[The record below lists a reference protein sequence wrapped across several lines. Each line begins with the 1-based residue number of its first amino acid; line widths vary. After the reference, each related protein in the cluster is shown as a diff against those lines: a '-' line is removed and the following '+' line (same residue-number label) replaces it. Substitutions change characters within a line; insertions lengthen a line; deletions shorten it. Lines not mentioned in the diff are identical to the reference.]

1 MAYAVF
7 TFICTGMSL
16 SGNEIAL
23 FVGRFM
29 IGIFFGVHGAVF
41 PLYNYEMSPKKLI
54 GSGGALQ

>member
-1 MAYAVF
+1 
-7 TFICTGMSL
+7 MSL
-16 SGNEIAL
+16 SGNELAL